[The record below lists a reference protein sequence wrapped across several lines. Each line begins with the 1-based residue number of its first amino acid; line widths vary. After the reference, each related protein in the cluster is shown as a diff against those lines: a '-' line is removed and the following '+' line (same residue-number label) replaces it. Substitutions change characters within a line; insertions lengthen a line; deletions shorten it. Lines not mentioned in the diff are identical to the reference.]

1 MKTILRFR
9 FATRKTET
17 IRKGIINGL
26 ITVLQFFNLT
36 KGIIVTIDQTD
47 KRVLVVPTKHGSQ
60 IRAGEGLY
68 TSGGDKELKLKRN
81 GD

>member
-1 MKTILRFR
+1 
-9 FATRKTET
+9 
-17 IRKGIINGL
+17 L

-36 KGIIVTIDQTD
+36 KGVIVTIDQTD

-60 IRAGEGLY
+60 IRTGERLY